1 MDHLLRRLKA
11 AREFECLKDEPS
23 HYVKL
28 SKAGAELAKVNKTKK
43 ELEEVI
49 RFLRGGGIQR
59 TRREGTGF
67 KEAGAGHPD

>member
-49 RFLRGGGIQR
+49 RFLREGIQR
-59 TRREGTGF
+59 TRREGKGF

>member
-49 RFLRGGGIQR
+49 RFLQEGIQR
-59 TRREGTGF
+59 TRREGKGF

>member
-49 RFLRGGGIQR
+49 RFCGRGIQR
-59 TRREGTGF
+59 TRREGKGF

>member
-49 RFLRGGGIQR
+49 RFCGRGH
-59 TRREGTGF
+59 TKNSKRR
-67 KEAGAGHPD
+67 KRL